1 MMELKW
7 AQAWKNK
14 QLKAVKGLNP
24 AAARTPQLK
33 HGLLQFFYVLIFLCA
48 PAASFSLTPHA
59 DIRQVHIPQN

>member
-7 AQAWKNK
+7 AQAWKNM
-14 QLKAVKGLNP
+14 QLKAVKGSNP

-33 HGLLQFFYVLIFLCA
+33 HCA